1 MVRSY
6 IGVNIMD
13 NIEKVLEKQELRYV
27 LGTAISGRPMYL
39 KKKLQKIEYSFT
51 TDITDATKTYSS
63 KIARMMLDNYI
74 YDTGDTGSELVI
86 IPLVISY
93 ELVKIID

>member
-1 MVRSY
+1 
-6 IGVNIMD
+6 MD
-13 NIEKVLEKQELRYV
+13 NIEKILEKQELRYV
-27 LGTAISGRPMYL
+27 LGTAVSGKPMYL

-51 TDITDATKTYSS
+51 TDITDATKAHSG

-74 YDTGDTGSELVI
+74 HDTGDTGSELVI

-93 ELVKIID
+93 ELVKVL